1 MGRPGLGHWA
11 QVLGVAHLS
20 PLRGRASLRLEAP
33 GLFTQRLKAPGGRRK
48 GLVPGLYRVVLHPRT
63 DREGF
68 LTGLYLAHAALLSP
82 APVGAVPGEPLR
94 FQLFGEWLGAL
105 EGMGRVRV
113 VPRDPEVLPFVVRF
127 LLRRPHL
134 APAPG
139 GVALVLGRVERGRLV
154 GEVPVALALGREL
167 PSPFTPG
174 A

>member
-1 MGRPGLGHWA
+1 M
-11 QVLGVAHLS
+11 AHLA

-33 GLFTQRLKAPGGRRK
+33 GLFTQRLKAPGGLRK
-48 GLVPGLYRVVLHPRT
+48 GVVPGLYRVVLHPRT

-94 FQLFGEWLGAL
+94 FLLLGEWLGAL
-105 EGMGRVRV
+105 EGIGRVRV
-113 VPRDPEVLPFVVRF
+113 VLRDPEVPPFVVRF

-139 GVALVLGRVERGRLV
+139 GLALVLGWVERGRLV
-154 GEVPVALALGREL
+154 GEVWVVLALGREL
-167 PSPFTPG
+167 PIPFLP
-174 A
+174 AS

>member
-1 MGRPGLGHWA
+1 
-11 QVLGVAHLS
+11 VVHLS

-33 GLFTQRLKAPGGRRK
+33 GLFTQRLKAPGGLRK

-82 APVGAVPGEPLR
+82 APVGEVPEEPLR
-94 FQLFGEWLGAL
+94 FFLFGEWLGAL

-113 VPRDPEVLPFVVRF
+113 VPRNPEVLPFVVRF

-139 GVALVLGRVERGRLV
+139 GLALVLGRVERGRLV
-154 GEVPVALALGREL
+154 GEVRVGLALGREL
-167 PSPFTPG
+167 PIPFLP
-174 A
+174 AS